1 MGSIQT
7 SVNQQKSVLRIQ
19 AIGSGFTDI
28 QVDRVD
34 DAHPKKVAYATIF
47 RNTGICQLIFQRVE
61 LDPFHNE

>member
-34 DAHPKKVAYATIF
+34 DAHPKRWHMPRYSETQAYAS
-47 RNTGICQLIFQRVE
+47 
-61 LDPFHNE
+61 